1 MMRET
6 LSPPPIL
13 TAPRA
18 QRSIDEQMMRHAL
31 SLARRGLGNTWPNPA
46 VGAVIWHMTPD
57 GPVIVGRGF
66 TQPGGRPHAE
76 PMALQMAGEAARGA
90 SMAVTL
96 EPCSHHGKTPPCAD
110 AICDAGVARVVS
122 AIEDPDPR
130 VNGRGHIHLRAHGV
144 EVVVGPLA
152 RDARLVNLGFI
163 RRIVDGR
170 PLVTVKLAST
180 ADGFAAR
187 LKTGNS
193 GVERLLITG
202 ADANARVHLMRA
214 EHDAVVVGINTVLE
228 DDPLLTC
235 RLPGLERRSPV
246 RAIFD
251 TNLRLPLESRL
262 VRSVRDV
269 PVWVLCAEDAPYARE
284 ATLLKAGV
292 IVERVVR
299 GEPGGALDP
308 KAALQ
313 RLAKLGV
320 TRGLC
325 EAGPTRATAFAGAGR
340 VDEVVLITSPTV
352 LGERGLQAIGPQ
364 LASLIADRAQ
374 FAASE
379 ARPLGPDLMQ
389 VFTRRN

>member
-1 MMRET
+1 
-6 LSPPPIL
+6 
-13 TAPRA
+13 
-18 QRSIDEQMMRHAL
+18 MRHAL

-110 AICDAGVARVVS
+110 AICDAGMARVVS

-214 EHDAVVVGINTVLE
+214 EHDAVVVGINTVLD

-235 RLPGLERRSPV
+235 RLPGLEHRSPV
-246 RAIFD
+246 RGCI
-251 TNLRLPLESRL
+251 
-262 VRSVRDV
+262 
-269 PVWVLCAEDAPYARE
+269 
-284 ATLLKAGV
+284 
-292 IVERVVR
+292 
-299 GEPGGALDP
+299 
-308 KAALQ
+308 
-313 RLAKLGV
+313 
-320 TRGLC
+320 
-325 EAGPTRATAFAGAGR
+325 
-340 VDEVVLITSPTV
+340 
-352 LGERGLQAIGPQ
+352 
-364 LASLIADRAQ
+364 
-374 FAASE
+374 
-379 ARPLGPDLMQ
+379 
-389 VFTRRN
+389 